1 MMDVL
6 SPEGMQQLVKE
17 VKALGVPAGGTAGQV
32 LAKVDDTNY
41 NTQWVDQTEGVTEH
55 EEYLV
60 KAPIGTIVIWSG
72 SESAIPEGW
81 QFCDGTNGTPDLRD
95 KFVVGAGTSY
105 EVGAVGGEKEHV
117 LTTQELAK
125 HRHNE
130 MAVTD
135 LENPQQARFVISNIS
150 GATMP
155 GVAINGTPFTA
166 TTASAAISTEYEGDN
181 QPHNNLPPYYALCYI
196 MKISPDPA
204 VDGVTQ
210 AELTQ
215 ALATKQDAFE
225 DGSTLELT
233 ANARTAGGRMEVKTP
248 VQSVLTQAEY
258 DALSEEKKNKGLYVI
273 SDGGSGNGGGGGSSS
288 DVYSTEETRIGTWI
302 DGKPLYQRTWSANSA
317 ATGQV
322 WTETGVVIE
331 NLDKLVDYSVMGK
344 TNTSNVLAKL
354 PFFENVGSY
363 AAVNYW
369 TGTDGKTGFCTFC
382 YHQSGNYFYNMPL
395 HITARYTK
403 TTDTGG
409 AT

>member
-225 DGSTLELT
+225 VGPTLELT
-233 ANARTAGGRMEVKTP
+233 ANARTAGGRLEVKTP

-273 SDGGSGNGGGGGSSS
+273 DDGNGGASSGFS
-288 DVYSTEETRIGTWI
+288 GEVYSTEETRIGTWI
-302 DGKPLYQRTWSANSA
+302 DGRALYRKTFVVDVTT
-317 ATGQV
+317 TGPS
-322 WTETGVVIE
+322 TIT
-331 NLDKLVDYSVMGK
+331 LS
-344 TNTSNVLAKL
+344 NTS
-354 PFFENVGSY
+354 G
-363 AAVNYW
+363 
-369 TGTDGKTGFCTFC
+369 
-382 YHQSGNYFYNMPL
+382 L
-395 HITARYTK
+395 HIDTLMNAYGAYTALTSNAGISHRPIDGVYSMGLNEDKTKLLAYTSASSQNRINFVVLEYTK

-409 AT
+409 AK

>member
-225 DGSTLELT
+225 VGPTLELT
-233 ANARTAGGRMEVKTP
+233 ANARTAGGRLEVKTP

-273 SDGGSGNGGGGGSSS
+273 DDGNGGASSGFS
-288 DVYSTEETRIGTWI
+288 GEVYSTEETRIGTWI
-302 DGKPLYQRTWSANSA
+302 DGRALYRKTFVVDVTT
-317 ATGQV
+317 TGPS
-322 WTETGVVIE
+322 TIT
-331 NLDKLVDYSVMGK
+331 LS
-344 TNTSNVLAKL
+344 NTS
-354 PFFENVGSY
+354 G
-363 AAVNYW
+363 
-369 TGTDGKTGFCTFC
+369 
-382 YHQSGNYFYNMPL
+382 L
-395 HITARYTK
+395 HIDTLMNAYGAYTALTSNSGISHRPIDGVYTIGLNEDKTELLAYTSASSQNKIGFIILEYTK
-403 TTDTGG
+403 NTDTGG
-409 AT
+409 AVR